1 MSMLKA
7 DGYGW
12 RARIGVLTHADQTMS
27 ESEFWTMAPDGV
39 SIETQRVPFS
49 DYRTYADPPGP
60 DDATEVLAKL
70 RPQVIVYGFTAA
82 GYLYGAAGEQALID
96 RLQQHSQGIPVIMP
110 CMSAVAGFRALQARR
125 IALFH
130 PPWYTGDMDDNGR
143 AYFTSEGFEVVQVCH
158 FTPEAAVPHPNY
170 GYIVPPNE
178 MYGWVHKNAPRN
190 IDGLFIAGNGWRTIG
205 VIAALEEDLCIPV
218 LTGSQAPFWNA
229 LRCTGVRAQNDD
241 YGQVFKRAA
250 DTEVSVSAPRVMAY
264 GN

>member
-130 PPWYTGDMDDNGR
+130 PRTPATWMTTGAR
-143 AYFTSEGFEVVQVCH
+143 TLRVKASKSFRCVISRLRPQFRIQTTVTSCLR
-158 FTPEAAVPHPNY
+158 TRCTA
-170 GYIVPPNE
+170 GYI
-178 MYGWVHKNAPRN
+178 
-190 IDGLFIAGNGWRTIG
+190 RTRPATLTAFSLPATG
-205 VIAALEEDLCIPV
+205 GERLE
-218 LTGSQAPFWNA
+218 
-229 LRCTGVRAQNDD
+229 
-241 YGQVFKRAA
+241 
-250 DTEVSVSAPRVMAY
+250 
-264 GN
+264 